1 MSGISLRKV
10 WIGVAIAL
18 SAVAWACT
26 VPAHTP
32 LTPVRVHIPV
42 PTPEGTFAPV
52 PTLEATPERAPW
64 DPPSLFVV
72 DRSESSLSV
81 AWNSEYNAMHY
92 ELRRSDSE
100 DGEYAIVATKVAALG
115 LVDEGLQPDS
125 VYYYVVRACNDLGC
139 SEFNDDPV
147 AGLTESD
154 ADVDAPAVPK
164 IVRIGT
170 KIVVIFP
177 DLDVVIWTEVE
188 GATYYKVYRAGR
200 QLSEVSAPL
209 THSSHVDLG
218 RSWLLSSGTSYQV
231 SACNKAGCSPRS
243 QKVFQGEGVS
253 RGNAEIERTPANAGA
268 DVSATD
274 ANVDPLPGE
283 DVSRGNVEIVP
294 TPVDAGTDVSEAK
307 ANDDILLPEAIWREQ
322 IDIVRTLVDAG
333 ADVNAPDVLG
343 NPLLQ
348 IAVRGNKADIV
359 QILIDAGADVNARG
373 MHGDPIL
380 HEAVDSP
387 FKNAEVVRM
396 LIGAGADVNARDRFG
411 ELLLHKAISHNRAN
425 VAQLLVDAGAD
436 VNATDAFGD
445 SPLQVARWYRRT
457 EIVEILLEAGAVE

>member
-1 MSGISLRKV
+1 MSGINLRKV
-10 WIGVAIAL
+10 WIGVAVAL
-18 SAVAWACT
+18 SAVAWACAA
-26 VPAHTP
+26 PAP
-32 LTPVRVHIPV
+32 GPERVHV
-42 PTPEGTFAPV
+42 PV
-52 PTLEATPERAPW
+52 PTLEATPERAPGI
-64 DPPSLFVV
+64 PPSTLFVV

-81 AWNSEYNAMHY
+81 VWESINRATHY
-92 ELRRSDSE
+92 DVQRRDSE
-100 DGEYAIVATKVAALG
+100 DGEYAILATKVAALG